1 MKACAEVATQRTINW
16 QRFCQKD
23 ENILPFIVQASISL
37 DEAVSPVLLQL
48 LQCALCGAKG
58 LQQVQQQQQQA
69 SSGCAT
75 AAAAASPVKHK
86 KEKEKEK
93 SEGANLFCVSQH
105 ICVCIL
111 NWTSINATIFLS
123 QKMKEINMMKISA
136 CH

>member
-1 MKACAEVATQRTINW
+1 MQIEHLKACAEVATQRTINW

-23 ENILPFIVQASISL
+23 ENILPFLVQASISL

-69 SSGCAT
+69 SSGGAT

-86 KEKEKEK
+86 KEKEKERS
-93 SEGANLFCVSQH
+93 SEGANFLCASQH

-111 NWTSINATIFLS
+111 NWT
-123 QKMKEINMMKISA
+123 
-136 CH
+136 